1 MRILVWLNEGTWEA
15 CVDAA
20 RPLAGDVTFVH
31 VVDVGTEAALSGS
44 AGLLGRVAGADPGE
58 LLAGAERRLFCAATE
73 RLGRSA
79 RTLTLR
85 GRPEREVVAACAESD
100 VLVAA
105 RDGDR
110 GRLGPKSL
118 GHATRFVLDHAPC
131 QVILVWPEGAPPLT
145 SLP

>member
-44 AGLLGRVAGADPGE
+44 AGLLGRDAGVDPVS
-58 LLAGAERRLFCAATE
+58 LLADASRHLFDAATE

-85 GRPEREVVAACAESD
+85 GRPEREVVAACAEND

-131 QVILVWPEGAPPLT
+131 QVILVWPEVPPPLS